1 MILFIL
7 TDGEIHDKAEVI
19 DLLIQCNTLPLSLI
33 IVGIGEGE
41 FTIMQELDD
50 DNCQMVDSKGN
61 ATQRDLVQFVKFA
74 DFSNNGTAL
83 AKEVLEELP
92 RQVSEYYQLMNMSP
106 DDIAKC
112 YKRKPFL
119 TQRTILC
126 GSRKPPAKA
135 PSWKKSPS
143 IPTIAS
149 DASFYAFHSNIPIIF
164 EIHGDSAQHWP
175 APAQLHALPSRR
187 RRGVNQK
194 RSSFQVRTQ

>member
-112 YKRKPFL
+112 YKRNSFL
-119 TQRTILC
+119 TQRMILC
-126 GSRKPPAKA
+126 ELRRPPAKA
-135 PSWKKSPS
+135 PSWRKSPS

-149 DASFYAFHSNIPIIF
+149 DALLLCIPF
-164 EIHGDSAQHWP
+164 
-175 APAQLHALPSRR
+175 
-187 RRGVNQK
+187 
-194 RSSFQVRTQ
+194 